1 MDLAYRAMTM
11 DDYDASFA
19 LWAATE
25 GMVLSASDE
34 REQIEA
40 FLRRNPGLSFV
51 CAEGERLAGTVLCGH
66 DGRRGFLYHAAV
78 APGMRGRGIGGT
90 LARLALAK
98 LREAGIGKCHLFVLE
113 SNELGQGFWAWS
125 GWEKRE
131 GILLYSADT

>member
-1 MDLAYRAMTM
+1 MELTYREMTM

-19 LWAATE
+19 LWAATP

-34 REQIEA
+34 RGQLAA
-40 FLRRNPGLSFV
+40 FLARNPGFSFV
-51 CAEGERLAGTVLCGH
+51 CAEGGRLAGTVLCGH

-78 APGMRGRGIGGT
+78 TSDMRGRGIGGT

-98 LREAGIGKCHLFVLE
+98 LRAAGIGKCHLFVLAD
-113 SNELGQGFWAWS
+113 NEPGQGFWART